1 MIMRL
6 DTKEKRLAWRF
17 VPENATIINDGYCIA
32 YEYEDRRG
40 RLAAVGYRGTSSKP
54 DFHYI
59 YPTPERRRKA
69 IDEWRN
75 RVADH
80 IAFVN
85 KRKAARKTFVN
96 PFNVG
101 DILDSLWGYEQTNV
115 DFYQVIAKTAKTI
128 TIQKIRQNREDTGW
142 LQGICTPRPNDFA
155 KDSIPLTRHV
165 SSNYINLESYSGA
178 SLWDGKPVHWT
189 AYA

>member
-1 MIMRL
+1 MRL

-17 VPENATIINDGYCIA
+17 VPENATIIDDGHCIA

-54 DFHYI
+54 DIHYV

-75 RVADH
+75 RIADYN
-80 IAFVN
+80 AYVN
-85 KRKAARKTFVN
+85 ERKQARSEFVN
-96 PFNVG
+96 PFKVG
-101 DILDSLWGYEQTNV
+101 DILGSSWGYEQTNV
-115 DFYQVIAKTAKTI
+115 DFYQIIAVTAKTL
-128 TIQKIRQNREDTGW
+128 TIQQMRKDSEETGW
-142 LQGICTPRPNDFA
+142 LQGTCTPRPNDFV
-155 KDSIPLTRHV
+155 KDSKPMVRKVH
-165 SSNYINLESYSGA
+165 SNYINLTSYSGA
-178 SLWDGKPVHWT
+178 SLWDGKPMHWT